1 MARKAKA
8 GRDARG
14 RFKKVSGKNRA
25 AAAAGRK
32 GARKRRG

>member
-1 MARKAKA
+1 MARRSA

-14 RFKKVSGKNRA
+14 RFKKTKGKNTA

-32 GARKRRG
+32 GARRKRKG